1 MNLECQ
7 GTNAYSLE
15 VQLPS
20 VQLMM
25 SFEKLMKG
33 LKRQQDSPFMPTIDK
48 EKAMFSSFIVS
59 QKIVEKCKPFSVGE
73 FVQECMVACAM
84 ELCPKEKQKFE
95 DVSLSRQTVTRRI
108 VDMADDSRE
117 QLKIVSKNFEYF
129 SLALDES
136 TDITDRYITAF
147 DLCSWSKC

>member
-1 MNLECQ
+1 
-7 GTNAYSLE
+7 
-15 VQLPS
+15 
-20 VQLMM
+20 
-25 SFEKLMKG
+25 
-33 LKRQQDSPFMPTIDK
+33 
-48 EKAMFSSFIVS
+48 
-59 QKIVEKCKPFSVGE
+59 
-73 FVQECMVACAM
+73 M